1 MRKKGIHAALGSA
14 TIQLETAKA
23 GTYDYKI
30 TELSDQNYD
39 HSSKRFAPITL
50 QQRVHPRP
58 SAKFTYP
65 GKTYNFCSSQD
76 SGDEVIP
83 ITLTGIPP
91 FQVEVE
97 VKNLGSSKPNILD
110 FTNIHSTTHNLKIP
124 HKHLKDGQSHI
135 SIRNV
140 RDARG
145 CESLRMDYTTT
156 PSPRV
161 QVAMHDAPSITSV
174 ETHNDYCIGEYVS
187 FRLSGAPPFEI
198 FYTFK
203 GKPRTAT
210 SHSHTFRRIID
221 EPGAFAIEAITDA
234 ASDCKSK
241 VSNIQKTFHPKPR
254 GSVSQGK
261 DTRRDI
267 HEGGEDE
274 LVFDFVGTPPFEF
287 SYVRRSQARTG
298 RNAGAVL
305 ETKTERTDER
315 SVRRKVN
322 AEGEYELV
330 SLRDAHC
337 LTTKQRG
344 SGAGGGKEGQ
354 KLLTNR

>member
-14 TIQLETAKA
+14 TIQLETTKA
-23 GTYDYKI
+23 GTYEYKL

-39 HSSKRFAPITL
+39 HSSKRFSPITL

-65 GKTYNFCSSQD
+65 GKTYNFCSSQEN
-76 SGDEVIP
+76 GDEVIP
-83 ITLTGIPP
+83 ITLTGVPP

-97 VKNLGSSKPNILD
+97 VKNLGSTKPSVLD
-110 FTNIHSTTHNLKIP
+110 FPNIHSNTHNLKIP
-124 HKHLKDGQSHI
+124 HKYLKDGQSHI

-145 CESLRMDYTTT
+145 CESLRTTDYAAPT
-156 PSPRV
+156 PRV
-161 QVAMHDAPSITSV
+161 QVAMHDAPSITSL
-174 ETHNDYCIGEYVS
+174 ETHDDYCVGDYVS
-187 FRLSGAPPFEI
+187 FRLAGTPPFEI

-210 SHSHTFRRIID
+210 SNSQTFRRIID
-221 EPGAFAIEAITDA
+221 EPGAFTIEAIADA
-234 ASDCKSK
+234 SSDCRSK
-241 VSNIQKTFHPKPR
+241 VTNVHKTFHAKPR
-254 GSVSQGK
+254 GAVSKGR

-274 LVFDFVGTPPFEF
+274 IVFDFVGTPPFEF
-287 SYVRRSQARTG
+287 SYVRRAEG
-298 RNAGAVL
+298 RKGQVL
-305 ETKTERTDER
+305 ETRTERTGER
-315 SVRRKVN
+315 SVSRKVS

-330 SLRDAHC
+330 SLRDAYC

-344 SGAGGGKEGQ
+344 AGGGGKEGQ